1 MKNIILAGF
10 DGKNNP
16 ARIITEK
23 AALDCTKVILPNDKV
38 KASELLVE
46 TIREVNAVCVVLLGQ
61 KPCIKE
67 KIAVEPT
74 AERNGEIL
82 HTTLDVTVTAEKIK
96 ENGYSAYISKGCGNS
111 YCNHI
116 YYECLKSGTNC
127 IFLHV
132 HTINNVSDINALTKS
147 VEYYIKAL
155 GAVPVAL

>member
-1 MKNIILAGF
+1 M
-10 DGKNNP
+10 
-16 ARIITEK
+16 
-23 AALDCTKVILPNDKV
+23 
-38 KASELLVE
+38 E

-116 YYECLKSGTNC
+116 YYECL
-127 IFLHV
+127 
-132 HTINNVSDINALTKS
+132 
-147 VEYYIKAL
+147 
-155 GAVPVAL
+155 